1 MQVLK
6 CQRFSLIVKDSF
18 SNLYL
23 SSEMWKIPRNWA
35 RFFRNLCSYSQLVLF
50 VFLLSYKS
58 AHWHQGALCENSDM
72 ERCLLN
78 PDYKKSGRLYRIHSS
93 SMFTRVVIFQ
103 RPRFVCREFG
113 QRKYISLP
121 MNRQFSKSKNS
132 GKSTFIFFLLFCIK
146 KFKKK
151 RKE

>member
-1 MQVLK
+1 
-6 CQRFSLIVKDSF
+6 
-18 SNLYL
+18 
-23 SSEMWKIPRNWA
+23 
-35 RFFRNLCSYSQLVLF
+35 
-50 VFLLSYKS
+50 
-58 AHWHQGALCENSDM
+58 M

-78 PDYKKSGRLYRIHSS
+78 PNCKKSGRLYRIHSS

-132 GKSTFIFFLLFCIK
+132 GKSIFIFLLFCIK
-146 KFKKK
+146 NFKKTK
-151 RKE
+151 RVKFSSIILFFIKKQQQKIDRPKYWKMPHNVPCTHPLRHEKQGMGTRDIKAKNFKK